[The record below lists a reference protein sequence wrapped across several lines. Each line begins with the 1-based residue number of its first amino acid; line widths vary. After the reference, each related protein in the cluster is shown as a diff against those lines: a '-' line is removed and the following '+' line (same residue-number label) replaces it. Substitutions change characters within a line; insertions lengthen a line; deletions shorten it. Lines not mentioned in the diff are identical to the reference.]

1 MLAFDKET
9 ERRIFHVADARAQGE
24 PPRDGE
30 DELIAEIM
38 DLHPEFD
45 DLWPQGD
52 VALIAQPVNGQ
63 IVHPF
68 VHVVLHGIIASQ
80 LRNEQPEFVKETQQR
95 LMSSGLDEHESLHT
109 IMSIYGDLYFRGVRQ
124 EGEFDEW
131 EYSTRL
137 SQIIVEDIGQPEISD
152 E

>member
-9 ERRIFHVADARAQGE
+9 ERRIFRVAEARTKGE
-24 PPRDGE
+24 PLHDGLDQLVSE
-30 DELIAEIM
+30 VM

-45 DLWPQGD
+45 ELWPQGD

-68 VHVVLHGIIASQ
+68 VHVVLHGIIAGQ
-80 LRNEQPEFVKETQQR
+80 LHHENPEFVKETQQR
-95 LMSSGLDEHESLHT
+95 LMASGLDEHESLHT
-109 IMSIYGDLYFRGVRQ
+109 IMSVYGDLYFRGVRQ
-124 EGEFDEW
+124 EGEFDQW

-137 SQIIVEDIGQPEISD
+137 SQIVVEDIAPTSAGD